1 MPLSQTDFPS
11 EVQVA
16 FFMYSLLSDVWE
28 GMSGVYMG
36 KDWSSAEFVFKTYEV
51 ENPKEILYF
60 MKMYERETVSQ
71 KAEETEKKR
80 KEAEKRAKSGG
91 KNFTP
96 NSVQR

>member
-1 MPLSQTDFPS
+1 
-11 EVQVA
+11 
-16 FFMYSLLSDVWE
+16 
-28 GMSGVYMG
+28 
-36 KDWSSAEFVFKTYEV
+36 
-51 ENPKEILYF
+51 

>member
-1 MPLSQTDFPS
+1 
-11 EVQVA
+11 
-16 FFMYSLLSDVWE
+16 MYSLLSDVWE